1 MRSERGFA
9 LIAALWLLVA
19 LSVVGLEFGLRARA
33 RRLAAANVQEA
44 GRAAAA
50 ADAGVADAQALLA
63 HLADGS
69 SDTRSPDP
77 NRLLDPWA
85 QCAALRAD
93 TTAIG
98 DARYAVALRDASAA
112 LNLNRAS
119 EEELRRF
126 FVALRVDF
134 GAADRLAQAIM
145 DWQDTDDFHRARGA
159 EREEYLRAGAPVL
172 PANRPFDHLADL
184 RHVAGMTPDL
194 YRALRPDLTLL
205 GTGQINLNSAPR
217 PVLLALPGMTEQ
229 AVAVALRRR
238 TGSRPIRS
246 LAELSNELPS
256 GPRAALQADF
266 AALSA
271 RLVFETRE
279 VIATADGWTDG
290 SPVHG
295 TVEALFARGGTNA
308 FLVWRS
314 AR

>member
-19 LSVVGLEFGLRARA
+19 LSVVGLEFGLRARV

-63 HLADGS
+63 RLADGAP
-69 SDTRSPDP
+69 DGRQPDP

-85 QCAALRAD
+85 ECATLFSD
-93 TTAIG
+93 TTTIG
-98 DARYAVALRDASAA
+98 DARYIVTLRDASAA

-126 FVALRVDF
+126 FGAFRVDF

-145 DWQDTDDFHRARGA
+145 DWQDADDFHRARGA
-159 EREEYLRAGAPVL
+159 EREDYLQAGAHVL
-172 PANRPFDHLADL
+172 PTNRPFDHLSDL

-194 YRALRPDLTLL
+194 YRVVRPHLTLL
-205 GTGQINLNSAPR
+205 GTGQINLNSAAR
-217 PVLLALPGMTEQ
+217 PVLLAVPGMTEQ
-229 AVAVALRRR
+229 AVEVALRRR

-246 LAELSNELPS
+246 LAQLADELPS
-256 GPRAALQADF
+256 GPRTALQASF
-266 AALSA
+266 ATLSA
-271 RLVFETRE
+271 HLVFETRE
-279 VIATADGWTDG
+279 IIADADGWTDG

-295 TVEALFARGGTNA
+295 SVEALFARGGTNA